1 MRGTRCDVSLRRPG
15 MRTIRFPARS
25 GKIAT
30 EGPGLHPNAATT
42 IRKTRLRLLTPL
54 LALLFLS
61 TIDRANVSF
70 AALQMN
76 AELGLTPETYGLGIS
91 LFFVGYIL
99 VQWPSLWLLQ
109 RIGMRRWVFV
119 VAAVWGLAATGLA
132 FVHSASGFY
141 ALRLLLGVA
150 EGGFAPG
157 VMFYLSQWIPRRYRA
172 AAISTF
178 MLAVPV
184 SSIVGGPLAG
194 WLMSV
199 NNPIDW
205 AGWRWMLLIEGTPTL
220 LVAIAALRLIPD
232 RPRDAAWLDA
242 DERSWLEN
250 EVSRENLAQADRHA
264 GRGVLWNGRLWVA
277 SACWFGLM
285 AGANG
290 LLYWLPQILRHLSA
304 QTSDARIGL
313 ITALPWIAVAAG
325 MLTNAWHSDRTQER
339 YLHVIVAA
347 VGSAIFIALTPML
360 GTGALA
366 LTALL
371 LAGFAMG
378 AAQGTFWT
386 IPALLLSPAGLATG
400 FALINMC
407 GNLAGLVIPGFVGW
421 VRERT
426 GSFDIPVFAIAAL
439 GLLAAGA
446 IAWLRA
452 RPGAEAAKLEH
463 APINAPYSR

>member
-1 MRGTRCDVSLRRPG
+1 MFPVGSVDAYDLIPCHTRKLAPEGT
-15 MRTIRFPARS
+15 
-25 GKIAT
+25 
-30 EGPGLHPNAATT
+30 GLHPNVATT
-42 IRKTRLRLLTPL
+42 LRKTRLRLLTPL

-70 AALQMN
+70 ASLQMN
-76 AELGLTPETYGLGIS
+76 EELGLTPETYGFGIS
-91 LFFVGYIL
+91 IFFVGYIL
-99 VQWPSLWLLQ
+99 IQWPSLWLLQ

-119 VAAVWGLAATGLA
+119 VAAVWGLAATGMA
-132 FVHSASGFY
+132 FVHSAAGFY

-172 AAISTF
+172 GAISTF
-178 MLAVPV
+178 MLAVPI

-194 WLMSV
+194 WLMSID
-199 NNPIDW
+199 NPIEW

-220 LVAIAALRLIPD
+220 LLALVAFRLIPD
-232 RPRDAAWLDA
+232 RPRDATWLD
-242 DERSWLEN
+242 DTERQWLED
-250 EVSRENLAQADRHA
+250 EVSREHTEQPDAHA
-264 GRGVLWNGRLWVA
+264 SRAVLRNGRLWVA

-290 LLYWLPQILRHLSA
+290 MLYWLPQILRHLSA
-304 QTSDARIGL
+304 EASDVRIGF

-325 MLTNAWHSDRTQER
+325 MLINAWHSDRRQER
-339 YLHVIVAA
+339 YLHVMLAA
-347 VGSAIFIALTPML
+347 LGSAVFIALTPIL
-360 GTGALA
+360 GTGAWALA
-366 LTALL
+366 ALL

-386 IPALLLSPAGLATG
+386 IPPMLLGPAGLAAG

-407 GNLAGLVIPGFVGW
+407 GNLAGLVVPGFIGW

-426 GSFDIPVFAIAAL
+426 GSFDVPVFAVAAL
-439 GLLAAGA
+439 SLVAAGA

-452 RPGAEAAKLEH
+452 RPAAQGRQ
-463 APINAPYSR
+463 AAASPINAPYSR

>member
-1 MRGTRCDVSLRRPG
+1 M
-15 MRTIRFPARS
+15 
-25 GKIAT
+25 
-30 EGPGLHPNAATT
+30 HPNAA

-76 AELGLTPETYGLGIS
+76 EELGLTPETYGFGIS
-91 LFFVGYIL
+91 IFFVGYIL
-99 VQWPSLWLLQ
+99 IQWPSLWLLQ
-109 RIGMRRWVFV
+109 RIGMRRWVFA
-119 VAAVWGLAATGLA
+119 VAGVWGLAATGMA
-132 FVHSASGFY
+132 FVHSATGFY

-184 SSIVGGPLAG
+184 SAIVGGPLAG

-199 NNPIDW
+199 DNPVDW
-205 AGWRWMLLIEGTPTL
+205 AGWRWMLLIEGAPTL
-220 LVAIAALRLIPD
+220 ILAVVAFRLIPD
-232 RPRDAAWLDA
+232 RPRDAAWLDE
-242 DERSWLEN
+242 DERQWLEQ
-250 EVSRENLAQADRHA
+250 EVSRENAAQPAAHA
-264 GRGVLWNGRLWVA
+264 SRTVLRNGRLWVA

-304 QTSDARIGL
+304 EASDLRIGF

-325 MLTNAWHSDRTQER
+325 MLINAWHSDRTQER
-339 YLHVIVAA
+339 YLHVMLAA
-347 VGSAIFIALTPML
+347 LGSAIFIALTPVL
-360 GTGALA
+360 GTGAWA

-386 IPALLLSPAGLATG
+386 IPPMLLGPAGLAAG

-407 GNLAGLVIPGFVGW
+407 GNLAGLVVPGFIGW

-426 GSFDIPVFAIAAL
+426 GSFDIPVFAVAAL
-439 GLLAAGA
+439 SLIAAGA

-452 RPGAEAAKLEH
+452 RPAAQGRQ
-463 APINAPYSR
+463 AAASPINAPYSR

>member
-1 MRGTRCDVSLRRPG
+1 M
-15 MRTIRFPARS
+15 
-25 GKIAT
+25 
-30 EGPGLHPNAATT
+30 HPNAA

-76 AELGLTPETYGLGIS
+76 EELGLTPETYGFGIS
-91 LFFVGYIL
+91 IFFVGYIL
-99 VQWPSLWLLQ
+99 IQWPSLWLLQ
-109 RIGMRRWVFV
+109 RIGMRRWVFA
-119 VAAVWGLAATGLA
+119 VAGVWGLAATGMA
-132 FVHSASGFY
+132 FVHSATGFY

-184 SSIVGGPLAG
+184 SAIVGGPLAG

-199 NNPIDW
+199 DNPVDW
-205 AGWRWMLLIEGTPTL
+205 AGWRWMLLIEGAPTL
-220 LVAIAALRLIPD
+220 ILAVVAFRLIPD
-232 RPRDAAWLDA
+232 RPRDAAWLDE
-242 DERSWLEN
+242 DERQWLEQ
-250 EVSRENLAQADRHA
+250 EVSRENAAQPAAHA
-264 GRGVLWNGRLWVA
+264 SRTVLRNGRLWVA

-304 QTSDARIGL
+304 EASDLRIGF

-325 MLTNAWHSDRTQER
+325 MLINAWHSDRTQER
-339 YLHVIVAA
+339 YLHVMLAA
-347 VGSAIFIALTPML
+347 LGSAIFIALTPVL
-360 GTGALA
+360 GTGVWALA
-366 LTALL
+366 ALL

-386 IPALLLSPAGLATG
+386 IPPMLLGPAGLAAG

-407 GNLAGLVIPGFVGW
+407 GNLAGLVVPGFIGW

-426 GSFDIPVFAIAAL
+426 GSFDIPVFAVAAL
-439 GLLAAGA
+439 SLIAAGA

-452 RPGAEAAKLEH
+452 RPAAQGRP
-463 APINAPYSR
+463 AAASPINAPYSR